1 MGEEEASL
9 GKQRTDTRLVSVR
22 FTAEEVAQLRLAAD
36 AQDLPLSAMM
46 RQTVLQ
52 TLGKRSPVALL
63 RSVNQAGSISGW
75 AFYGS
80 PFAKIDAGN
89 TGSPEPLV
97 VSYRVPLP
105 AAGLPYTV
113 PWLRP

>member
-1 MGEEEASL
+1 MGEEEASQ
-9 GKQRTDTRLVSVR
+9 GKQRTDTVVSVR
-22 FTAEEVAQLRLAAD
+22 FTAEEVAQLRQAAD
-36 AQDLPLSAMM
+36 AQDLPLSAMI

-105 AAGLPYTV
+105 ASGLPHTV

>member
-1 MGEEEASL
+1 MGEEEAPQ
-9 GKQRTDTRLVSVR
+9 GKQRTDTVVSVR
-22 FTAEEVAQLRLAAD
+22 FTAEEVAQLRQAAD
-36 AQDLPLSAMM
+36 AQDVPLSAMI

-52 TLGKRSPVALL
+52 TLGRRPPVAIL

-80 PFAKIDAGN
+80 PFVKIDAGN
-89 TGSPEPLV
+89 TGSPGPQV
-97 VSYRVPLP
+97 VSYRVPS
-105 AAGLPYTV
+105 AAPGLPHTL